1 MVQLKGFRFGQLQE
15 DPSSLNAVLISL
27 RKYGVPYEELPTSTP
42 QLSSRD
48 YFAEHTSKLPDAL
61 KALYSSEYSRPPRAV
76 FVFRLS
82 KPQPLSVTQGRLLEH
97 TLNWK
102 STPTS
107 FEAFNPF
114 CIPTDKIRQLTT
126 IIEWH
131 RLADYVERPSDY
143 SLNPILL
150 TLPQGWLRVTKDHSV
165 DVFNTHQHPSFI
177 QAWLEEVI
185 EGGRILSEV
194 ELVNM
199 LGEYD
204 SFMQNKIMTL
214 LEQLKFFKLPR

>member
-1 MVQLKGFRFGQLQE
+1 MAQLKGFYFGQLPE
-15 DPSSLNAVLISL
+15 DPGSLNAIIVSL
-27 RKYGVPYEELPTSTP
+27 RKYKVPYKEIPTSKARI
-42 QLSSRD
+42 SSRD
-48 YFAEHTSKLPDAL
+48 YFAEYTNELPNAL
-61 KALYSSEYSRPPRAV
+61 KAIYSSEYSRPPRAV
-76 FVFRLS
+76 FVFKIS
-82 KPQPLSVTQGRLLEH
+82 PQLLSVTQGRLLEH

-102 STPTS
+102 STPTT

-131 RLADYVERPSDY
+131 RLADYVDSPSDY

-214 LEQLKFFKLPR
+214 LEQLKFFKLPG